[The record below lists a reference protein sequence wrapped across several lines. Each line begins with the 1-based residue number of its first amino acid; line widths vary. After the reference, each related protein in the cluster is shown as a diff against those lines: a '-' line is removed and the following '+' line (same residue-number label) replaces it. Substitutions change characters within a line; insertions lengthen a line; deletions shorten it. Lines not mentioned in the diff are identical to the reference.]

1 MSEPTIDGSVEEI
14 GDLLNQGKVEEAT
27 VLAGPLKERILQHLR
42 EGNSAEA
49 GKLMPPVMML
59 PPDREFLAQ
68 YAALTAAQ
76 MPEEKPRKWWQFW
89 K

>member
-1 MSEPTIDGSVEEI
+1 MSEPTSDELVEEI
-14 GDLLNQGKVEEAT
+14 GELLNQGKMEEAA
-27 VLAGPLKERILQHLR
+27 VLADPLKEQILEHLR

-49 GKLMPPVMML
+49 GKLMPPIMML

-76 MPEEKPRKWWQFW
+76 MPEEKPRKWWQIW